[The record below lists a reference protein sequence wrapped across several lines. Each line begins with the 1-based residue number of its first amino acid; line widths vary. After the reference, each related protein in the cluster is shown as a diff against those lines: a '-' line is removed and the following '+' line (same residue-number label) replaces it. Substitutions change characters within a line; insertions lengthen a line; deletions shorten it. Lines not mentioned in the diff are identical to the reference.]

1 MDNTCGR
8 VSAVESAS
16 DSPAIAVVGTG
27 RVASALVRTI
37 SEGGFCRL
45 RQYGRS
51 GDVLPPGQLAH
62 DASDGLDAVVVAV
75 ADSAV
80 AAVAEQLGR
89 LEGNPLCVHTSGSVD
104 MGVMAPMSSRIGVLY
119 PLMTFNR
126 STPVTCADV
135 PFFTEACDSA
145 VLERVDALAAMFS
158 AIAPRHAD
166 TAVRRTL
173 HLAGVFTNNFVNVLL
188 ESTER
193 ILAADGLT
201 LECVRPLLE
210 ATVANA
216 VASGPH
222 DSQTGPAVR
231 GDRATIELQLD
242 SLPAELK
249 DVYRSLTTLIETYH
263 R

>member
-1 MDNTCGR
+1 M
-8 VSAVESAS
+8 ESAS

-37 SEGGFCRL
+37 SEGGFFFFF
-45 RQYGRS
+45 QYGRS
-51 GDVLPPGQLAH
+51 GDVLPLGQLAH

>member
-1 MDNTCGR
+1 M
-8 VSAVESAS
+8 SAVESAS

-51 GDVLPPGQLAH
+51 GDVLPLGQLAH
-62 DASDGLDAVVVAV
+62 DASDGLDAVGAV

>member
-1 MDNTCGR
+1 M
-8 VSAVESAS
+8 SAVESAS
-16 DSPAIAVVGTG
+16 DSPAIAVVDTG

-51 GDVLPPGQLAH
+51 GDVLPLGQLAH

-89 LEGNPLCVHTSGSVD
+89 LEGDPLCVHTSGSVD

>member
-1 MDNTCGR
+1 M
-8 VSAVESAS
+8 SAVESAS

-51 GDVLPPGQLAH
+51 GDVLPLGQLAH

-104 MGVMAPMSSRIGVLY
+104 MGVMAPMSIRIGVLY

-249 DVYRSLTTLIETYH
+249 DVYRSLTTLIEAYH

>member
-1 MDNTCGR
+1 M
-8 VSAVESAS
+8 ESAS

-51 GDVLPPGQLAH
+51 GDVLPLGQLAH

-166 TAVRRTL
+166 TAPSIWR
-173 HLAGVFTNNFVNVLL
+173 
-188 ESTER
+188 ECSPI
-193 ILAADGLT
+193 IL
-201 LECVRPLLE
+201 
-210 ATVANA
+210 
-216 VASGPH
+216 
-222 DSQTGPAVR
+222 
-231 GDRATIELQLD
+231 
-242 SLPAELK
+242 
-249 DVYRSLTTLIETYH
+249 
-263 R
+263 

>member
-51 GDVLPPGQLAH
+51 GDVLPLGQLAH

-89 LEGNPLCVHTSGSVD
+89 LEGDYRVCPGHGRL
-104 MGVMAPMSSRIGVLY
+104 SSL
-119 PLMTFNR
+119 
-126 STPVTCADV
+126 A
-135 PFFTEACDSA
+135 
-145 VLERVDALAAMFS
+145 LERDVNPYVRQALC
-158 AIAPRHAD
+158 
-166 TAVRRTL
+166 L
-173 HLAGVFTNNFVNVLL
+173 
-188 ESTER
+188 
-193 ILAADGLT
+193 
-201 LECVRPLLE
+201 
-210 ATVANA
+210 
-216 VASGPH
+216 
-222 DSQTGPAVR
+222 
-231 GDRATIELQLD
+231 
-242 SLPAELK
+242 
-249 DVYRSLTTLIETYH
+249 
-263 R
+263 

>member
-51 GDVLPPGQLAH
+51 GDVLPLGQLAH
-62 DASDGLDAVVVAV
+62 DASYGLDAVVVAV

>member
-1 MDNTCGR
+1 M
-8 VSAVESAS
+8 SAVESAS

-51 GDVLPPGQLAH
+51 GDVLPLGQLAH

-80 AAVAEQLGR
+80 SAVAEQLGR
-89 LEGNPLCVHTSGSVD
+89 LEGDPLCVHTSGSVD

-173 HLAGVFTNNFVNVLL
+173 
-188 ESTER
+188 
-193 ILAADGLT
+193 
-201 LECVRPLLE
+201 ECVRPLLE

>member
-1 MDNTCGR
+1 M
-8 VSAVESAS
+8 SAVESAS

-51 GDVLPPGQLAH
+51 GDVLPLGQLAH

-173 HLAGVFTNNFVNVLL
+173 HQAGVFTNNFVNVLL

>member
-1 MDNTCGR
+1 M
-8 VSAVESAS
+8 SAVESAS

-51 GDVLPPGQLAH
+51 GDVLPLGQLAH

-135 PFFTEACDSA
+135 PFFTEACASA
-145 VLERVDALAAMFS
+145 VLGRVDALAAMFS

>member
-1 MDNTCGR
+1 M
-8 VSAVESAS
+8 SAVESAS

-51 GDVLPPGQLAH
+51 GDVLPLGQLAH

-89 LEGNPLCVHTSGSVD
+89 LEGDPLCVHTSGSVD

-158 AIAPRHAD
+158 AIAPRHVD

>member
-1 MDNTCGR
+1 M
-8 VSAVESAS
+8 SAVESAS

-51 GDVLPPGQLAH
+51 GDVLPLGQLAH

-231 GDRATIELQLD
+231 GDRATIELQLA

>member
-1 MDNTCGR
+1 M
-8 VSAVESAS
+8 SAVESAS

-51 GDVLPPGQLAH
+51 GDVLPLGQLAH

-145 VLERVDALAAMFS
+145 VLERVDALAAMFA

>member
-1 MDNTCGR
+1 M
-8 VSAVESAS
+8 SAVESAS

-51 GDVLPPGQLAH
+51 GDVLPLGQLAH

-89 LEGNPLCVHTSGSVD
+89 LEGDPLCVHTSGSVD
-104 MGVMAPMSSRIGVLY
+104 MSSRIGVLY

>member
-1 MDNTCGR
+1 M
-8 VSAVESAS
+8 SAVESAS

-51 GDVLPPGQLAH
+51 GDVLPLGQLAH
-62 DASDGLDAVVVAV
+62 DASGGLDAVVVAV

>member
-1 MDNTCGR
+1 M
-8 VSAVESAS
+8 ESAS

-51 GDVLPPGQLAH
+51 GDVLPLGQLAH

-166 TAVRRTL
+166 TAGRRTL
-173 HLAGVFTNNFVNVLL
+173 HLAEVFTNNFVNVLL

>member
-51 GDVLPPGQLAH
+51 GDVLPLGQLAH
-62 DASDGLDAVVVAV
+62 DASDGLDAVVVTV

-89 LEGNPLCVHTSGSVD
+89 LEGDPLCVHTSGSVD

>member
-1 MDNTCGR
+1 M
-8 VSAVESAS
+8 ESAS

-51 GDVLPPGQLAH
+51 GDVLPLGPLAH